1 VEIKRADA
9 PRLTASMRQALNDLE
24 LERLLVIT
32 PGHHSYRLNA
42 RAEVM
47 SLAEA
52 LSVKP

>member
-1 VEIKRADA
+1 
-9 PRLTASMRQALNDLE
+9 MRQALNDQE
-24 LERLLVIT
+24 LDRLQVIS